1 MATKLD
7 HPKNP
12 DPKPSVCIYTIKLS
26 DTQVQLLHTL
36 CVDKHFEKYQVA
48 YADFAFRSHGLNLV
62 VYRSGK
68 LVVQGK
74 NTEEFVQFELE
85 PKVTFDATFGYEE
98 VEHPEW
104 FEEHAGMDESGKGD
118 LFGPLVTA
126 CVIAGNDVVRQWI
139 KDGVRDSKNVSSDA
153 MIFAL
158 ESKILKSDCI
168 SNVMCVGMEK
178 YNELYVKFGENMNT
192 LLAWMHS
199 CSLQNALQKRYV
211 SWGMLD
217 QFSKRPI
224 VQSFL
229 KDKSFDLRMQTKAE
243 SDPVVAAAS
252 ILARAEYNRR
262 INSLSEKAGFTIKK
276 GAGQITI
283 TQAHEIVKN
292 FGYDSLKGF
301 VKMHFATA
309 PKENITHPQNDQIE

>member
-1 MATKLD
+1 MATKFDPPGGLD
-7 HPKNP
+7 SKP
-12 DPKPSVCIYTIKLS
+12 DVYVYTTKLS
-26 DTQVQLLHTL
+26 STQIQLLHTL
-36 CVDKHFEKYQVA
+36 CMDKRFEKYPVA
-48 YADFAFRSHGLNLV
+48 YAKFAFRGYGLNIV
-62 VYRSGK
+62 TYESGK
-68 LVVQGK
+68 LVIQGK
-74 NTEEFVQFELE
+74 KTEEFVQFELE
-85 PKVTFDATFGYEE
+85 PKVTFNAAFGYEE
-98 VEHPEW
+98 IEHPEW

-126 CVIAGNDVVRQWI
+126 CVIAGGDVIRLWI
-139 KDGVRDSKNVSSDA
+139 KDGVRDSKNVSNDG

-178 YNELYVKFGENMNT
+178 YNELYVKFGKNMNI

-199 CSLQNALQKRYV
+199 CSLQNALQKRHV

-224 VQSFL
+224 VQNFL

-252 ILARAEYNRR
+252 ILARAEYNRQ
-262 INSLSEKAGFTIKK
+262 INALSKKARFTIQK
-276 GAGQITI
+276 GAGPLTVV
-283 TQAHEIVKN
+283 QANEIVKN
-292 FGYDSLKGF
+292 FGYDNLKSF
-301 VKMHFATA
+301 IKLHFATA
-309 PKENITHPQNDQIE
+309 PKADATFVQNGQN